1 MLPESVEFL
10 TPSQVGGFAGGFSG
24 HQGAVRSVT
33 NQMKLKT
40 REMPTLAAAASEL
53 GRRAYQGTIN
63 AIVATGIAH
72 KDAPTFSGK
81 RGYQGRID
89 AIVSTRI
96 AHEDHAPTFSGK
108 RGYQGRINTIVS
120 TEIDR
125 EEAASKLGGWQQ
137 TVKGF
142 APKIALQRIAKI

>member
-1 MLPESVEFL
+1 
-10 TPSQVGGFAGGFSG
+10 
-24 HQGAVRSVT
+24 
-33 NQMKLKT
+33 MKLKIGIIL
-40 REMPTLAAAASEL
+40 TLAAAASEL
-53 GRRAYQGTIN
+53 GSRGNQGNIN

-72 KDAPTFSGK
+72 EDAPTFSGK

-96 AHEDHAPTFSGK
+96 NHEDAPTFSGK